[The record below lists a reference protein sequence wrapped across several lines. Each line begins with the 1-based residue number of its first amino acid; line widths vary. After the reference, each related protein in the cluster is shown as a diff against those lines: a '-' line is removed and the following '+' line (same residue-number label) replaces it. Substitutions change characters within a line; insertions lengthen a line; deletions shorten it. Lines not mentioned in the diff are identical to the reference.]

1 MRVDVPQSTPTS
13 KNMEDTLQKLVLE
26 ELQAIGLARATD
38 VVGIQGGTLTVKDTD
53 TLPPNLSPAVASI
66 EKTSGG
72 LKIKFYDKL
81 KALELLGKYTGLFD
95 EPGQHKPK
103 ENNLLQTIIQS
114 TKEDLRYDDLPEV
127 QQAAAA
133 GDDLVEQTPMETV

>member
-1 MRVDVPQSTPTS
+1 MWASIPTS